1 MTEPR
6 TWRGT
11 VEWWVSLLERQ
22 TGAGVE
28 EWNGRVR
35 DTGIDQEPALRTW
48 LTGQGVTGYPQM
60 LLVMERFGYPDY
72 LQADAAEL
80 LDKQYA
86 DRPALRPVLDRVLA
100 VAGAVGEVRVQN
112 RKTYVSLMAPRRR
125 FAVIKATTLT
135 RVDLGLR
142 LDGQPAGGRLDVA
155 KNLGNDSI
163 NVRIGLHSVDDV
175 DDEVADWLGRAY
187 AANA

>member
-1 MTEPR
+1 
-6 TWRGT
+6 
-11 VEWWVSLLERQ
+11 
-22 TGAGVE
+22 
-28 EWNGRVR
+28 
-35 DTGIDQEPALRTW
+35 
-48 LTGQGVTGYPQM
+48 
-60 LLVMERFGYPDY
+60 
-72 LQADAAEL
+72 
-80 LDKQYA
+80 
-86 DRPALRPVLDRVLA
+86 
-100 VAGAVGEVRVQN
+100 
-112 RKTYVSLMAPRRR
+112 
-125 FAVIKATTLT
+125 VIKATTLT